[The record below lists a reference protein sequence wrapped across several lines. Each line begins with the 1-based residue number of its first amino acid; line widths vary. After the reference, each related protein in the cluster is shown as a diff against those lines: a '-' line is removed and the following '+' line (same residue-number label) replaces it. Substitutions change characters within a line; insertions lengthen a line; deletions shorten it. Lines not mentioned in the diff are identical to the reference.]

1 MSLNDQIR
9 KNAYEATLT
18 SDDSANIKKEYNLDV
33 KALDYSITPDI
44 KNQIPRGNVRN
55 RLKEQADSR
64 NKRGKLSL
72 LQKRSLSGW
81 LFALPFVIGILF
93 VYAPIIFTSIQIT
106 FFENVDKAD
115 GSMAFVGFQN
125 YQHILGGGDPWFQIT
140 IVDGLQDLILQIPA
154 IVIFALF
161 MAIILNQKMTGR
173 AAFRAIFFLPVI
185 LSTGIVDRLNATD
198 AFGDS
203 VSGSTGGIDNNTG
216 EEAGGIVSALDIQQ
230 LLGSIK
236 LGSGLVEYVTNL
248 VNNIFDIVSRSGVQM
263 LIFLSGLQSIS
274 PAIYESCQVEGA
286 SAWETFWKIT
296 LPMISPMILV
306 NAVYTVIDLFTCY
319 DNRVMKLMEQALN
332 YRGDYGGDLGGP
344 SIAGAMAWVYI
355 GIVLL
360 FIVVVALILKSVVFY
375 QRRD

>member
-9 KNAYEATLT
+9 KNSYEATLT
-18 SDDSANIKKEYNLDV
+18 SNPSEIKEYELSV
-33 KALDYSITPDI
+33 SGLDYAKTPSIRS
-44 KNQIPRGNVRN
+44 QIPRGGVKK
-55 RLKEQADSR
+55 RLAEQEAAR
-64 NKRGKLSL
+64 KKRGKLSL
-72 LQKRSLSGW
+72 LQRRSLSGW
-81 LFALPFVIGILF
+81 LFALPFVLGIIF
-93 VYAPIIFTSIQIT
+93 VYAPIIFTSLQVT
-106 FFENVDKAD
+106 FSDVATD
-115 GSMAFVGFQN
+115 GTMTFVGFKY
-125 YQHILGGGDPWFQIT
+125 YQRILSGQDPWFHIT
-140 IVDGLQDLILQIPA
+140 IWDGLEDLILQIPA

-173 AAFRAIFFLPVI
+173 AVFRAIFFLPVI
-185 LSTGIVDRLNATD
+185 LSTGIIDRLNSTD
-198 AFGDS
+198 AFGDAI
-203 VSGSTGGIDNNTG
+203 SGSSGAIDTNTG

-230 LLGSIK
+230 LLGGIK
-236 LGSGLVEYVTNL
+236 LGSGLVTYVTNL

-274 PAIYESCQVEGA
+274 PSIYESCQVEGA

-319 DNRVMKLMEQALN
+319 DNRVMQLMKQALN
-332 YRGDYGGDLGGP
+332 HGGEYGGSAGGP
-344 SIAGAMAWVYI
+344 SVAGAMAWVYI

-360 FIVVVALILKSVVFY
+360 FILIVALILKSVVFY

>member
-9 KNAYEATLT
+9 KNSYEATLT
-18 SDDSANIKKEYNLDV
+18 SNSSDNKEYELSV
-33 KALDYSITPDI
+33 KGLDYAKTPNI
-44 KNQIPRGNVRN
+44 RSQIPRGGVRK
-55 RLKEQADSR
+55 RLAEQEMAR
-64 NKRGKLSL
+64 KKRGKLSL
-72 LQKRSLSGW
+72 LQRRSLSGW
-81 LFALPFVIGILF
+81 IFALPFVLGIFF
-93 VYAPIIFTSIQIT
+93 VYAPIIFISLKVT
-106 FFENVDKAD
+106 FSDIASN
-115 GSMAFVGFQN
+115 GTMTFVGFKY
-125 YQHILGGGDPWFQIT
+125 YQQVLTTDPWFPIT
-140 IVDGLQDLILQIPA
+140 IVDGLEDLILQIPA

-185 LSTGIVDRLNATD
+185 LSTGIIDRINSID
-198 AFGDS
+198 AFGDA
-203 VSGSTGGIDNNTG
+203 VSGSSGAIDTNTG
-216 EEAGGIVSALDIQQ
+216 EEAAGIVSALDIQQ
-230 LLGSIK
+230 LLGGIK
-236 LGSGLVEYVTNL
+236 LGAGLVEYVTNL

-274 PAIYESCQVEGA
+274 PSIYESCQVEGA

-319 DNRVMKLMEQALN
+319 DNRVMGLMKSALN
-332 YRGDYGGDLGGP
+332 RSGDYKDPGVGGP
-344 SIAGAMAWVYI
+344 SVAGTMAWIYI

-360 FIVVVALILKSVVFY
+360 FIVIVALILKTFVFY

>member
-1 MSLNDQIR
+1 MSLNDKIR
-9 KNAYEATLT
+9 RNSYEVTLT
-18 SDDSANIKKEYNLDV
+18 SNSSEKKEYELSV
-33 KALDYSITPDI
+33 KGVDYAKTPSIRS
-44 KNQIPRGNVRN
+44 QIPRGGVKK
-55 RLKEQADSR
+55 RLTEQEEAR
-64 NKRGKLSL
+64 KKRSKISL
-72 LQKRSLSGW
+72 LERRALSGW

-93 VYAPIIFTSIQIT
+93 VYAPIIFTSLQVT
-106 FFENVDKAD
+106 FSDIATD
-115 GSMAFVGFQN
+115 GSMTFIGFKH
-125 YQHILGGGDPWFQIT
+125 YQHILSGEDPWFHIT
-140 IVDGLQDLILQIPA
+140 IWDGLEDLILQIPA

-185 LSTGIVDRLNATD
+185 LSTGIIDRLNSDDT
-198 AFGDS
+198 FGNAI
-203 VSGSTGGIDNNTG
+203 SGSTGSIDTNTG
-216 EEAGGIVSALDIQQ
+216 EESGGIVSALDIQQ
-230 LLGSIK
+230 LLGGIK
-236 LGSGLVEYVTNL
+236 LGSGLVEYVTTL

-319 DNRVMKLMEQALN
+319 DNKVMQLMQQALN
-332 YRGDYGGDLGGP
+332 HGGEYKGDLGGP

-360 FIVVVALILKSVVFY
+360 FILIVALILKTFVFY

>member
-9 KNAYEATLT
+9 KNAYEVKLT
-18 SDDSANIKKEYNLDV
+18 SDSSTNKEYELNV
-33 KALDYSITPDI
+33 KAVDYAKTPDI
-44 KNQIPRGNVRN
+44 RNPIPRGGVKN
-55 RLKEQADSR
+55 RLKEQEEAR
-64 NKRGKLSL
+64 KKRGKISL
-72 LQKRSLSGW
+72 LQKRALSGW
-81 LFALPFVIGILF
+81 LFVLPFVLGILF
-93 VYAPIIFTSIQIT
+93 VYAPIIFTSLKIT
-106 FFENVDKAD
+106 FCDVAND
-115 GSMAFVGFQN
+115 GTMTFVGFKF
-125 YQHILGGGDPWFQIT
+125 YQQVYNNDPWFPIT
-140 IVDGLQDLILQIPA
+140 IVDGLEDLILQIPA

-185 LSTGIVDRLNATD
+185 LSTGIIDRLNSED
-198 AFGDS
+198 AFSDAI
-203 VSGSTGGIDNNTG
+203 SGSSGSIDTNTG
-216 EEAGGIVSALDIQQ
+216 EEAGGIISALDIQQ
-230 LLGSIK
+230 LLGGIK
-236 LGSGLVEYVTNL
+236 LGSGLVDYVTNL

-274 PAIYESCQVEGA
+274 PSIYESCQVEGA

-319 DNRVMKLMEQALN
+319 DNKVMKLMEQALN
-332 YRGDYGGDLGGP
+332 QRGDYTGMGVGGP
-344 SIAGAMAWVYI
+344 SVAGVMAWTYI

-360 FIVVVALILKSVVFY
+360 FIVIVALILKSFVFY

>member
-9 KNAYEATLT
+9 RNSYEVKLA
-18 SDDSANIKKEYNLDV
+18 SDSSENKEYELSV
-33 KALDYSITPDI
+33 KAVDYAKTPDI
-44 KNQIPRGNVRN
+44 RSQIPRGGVKA
-55 RLKEQADSR
+55 RLKEQEEAR
-64 NKRGKLSL
+64 QRRGKMSL

-81 LFALPFVIGILF
+81 LFALPFVLGLIF
-93 VYAPIIFTSIQIT
+93 VYAPIIFTSLKVT
-106 FFENVDKAD
+106 FCDIATD
-115 GSMAFVGFQN
+115 GTMTFVGFKYYLQV
-125 YQHILGGGDPWFQIT
+125 YKDDPWFPIT
-140 IVDGLQDLILQIPA
+140 IVDGLEDLILQIPA

-185 LSTGIVDRLNATD
+185 LSTGIIDRLNSQDIFSD
-198 AFGDS
+198 AINGS
-203 VSGSTGGIDNNTG
+203 SGTIDTNTG

-230 LLGSIK
+230 LLGGIK
-236 LGSGLVEYVTNL
+236 LGAGLVEYVTNL

-274 PAIYESCQVEGA
+274 PSIYESCQVEGA

-332 YRGDYGGDLGGP
+332 KGGSYGGTAGGP
-344 SIAGAMAWVYI
+344 SVAGVMAWTYI

-360 FIVVVALILKSVVFY
+360 FIVIVALILKSFVFY